1 VTADG
6 VRLRVAWPREAD
18 YVSMGDGGSG
28 GRESKGDGK
37 GDRRKG
43 DAARGDGGWG
53 RAKGAGGKGA
63 EGAGKGSKARR
74 DEGPAAA
81 PDAEGSR
88 RWKSKGDWNDADLGS
103 ISWAYV
109 DPKGAV
115 QTGFSSEEMK
125 LWFEQGYF
133 KKDLKIALMRAPPGN
148 SLKEP
153 PWREF
158 YPLGQWF
165 RDLPSC
171 FTYVPRW

>member
-1 VTADG
+1 MCRCLQLGAVE
-6 VRLRVAWPREAD
+6 RVCRFLQHF
-18 YVSMGDGGSG
+18 
-28 GRESKGDGK
+28 
-37 GDRRKG
+37 RKG
-43 DAARGDGGWG
+43 PRANGARQPGTCFEALV
-53 RAKGAGGKGA
+53 RVRV
-63 EGAGKGSKARR
+63 S
-74 DEGPAAA
+74 
-81 PDAEGSR
+81 
-88 RWKSKGDWNDADLGS
+88 GDWNDADLGS